1 MTTVYICGPMRS
13 HPNLNHP
20 AFFEAEETLL
30 KAGHK
35 VINPA
40 RMDQELG
47 LDPHNSQMDSKFI
60 EDCARRDIDAVF
72 ECDEL
77 VLLPKWEKSKGA
89 RAEVAVAQWLE
100 KPLRIYPSM
109 VRLDKED
116 VCDIAKRLTSYDRQ
130 TDYGSPIEDFT
141 KQAKMWGA
149 ILGTNVTPQ
158 QIAMC
163 MIAVKLSR
171 LTNSPR
177 HRDSVAD
184 ICGYA
189 RCLDLCNQATSL

>member
-1 MTTVYICGPMRS
+1 M
-13 HPNLNHP
+13 
-20 AFFEAEETLL
+20 
-30 KAGHK
+30 
-35 VINPA
+35 INPA

-89 RAEVAVAQWLE
+89 RAEVAVAQWLW
-100 KPLRIYPSM
+100 KPLRLYPSM

-149 ILGTNVTPQ
+149 ILGINVTPQ

>member
-1 MTTVYICGPMRS
+1 MRGIK
-13 HPNLNHP
+13 NLNHP
-20 AFFEAEETLL
+20 AFFEAEERL
-30 KAGHK
+30 KAKGYN

-47 LDPHNSQMDSKFI
+47 LNPHNSQMDSKFI

-77 VLLPKWEKSKGA
+77 VLIPKWEKSKGA

-100 KPLRIYPSM
+100 KPLRLYPSM

-177 HRDSVAD
+177 HKDSCVD
-184 ICGYA
+184 IIGYA

>member
-13 HPNLNHP
+13 MPQLNHP
-20 AFFEAEETLL
+20 AFFEAEETL
-30 KAGHK
+30 KKRGHN

-60 EDCARRDIDAVF
+60 EDCARRDVDAVF

-77 VLLPKWEKSKGA
+77 VLLPNWEKSKGA
-89 RAEVAVAQWLE
+89 KAEIAVAQWLS
-100 KPLRIYPSM
+100 KPIRLYPSM
-109 VRLDKED
+109 VKLEKED
-116 VCDIAKRLTSYDRQ
+116 VCDVAKRLTSYDRQ
-130 TDYGSPIEDFT
+130 LDYGSPIEDFT
-141 KQAKMWGA
+141 KQAKMWSV
-149 ILGTNVTPQ
+149 ILNTNVTPQ

-163 MIAVKLSR
+163 MIAVKLCR
-171 LTNSPR
+171 MTNSPR
-177 HRDSVAD
+177 HRDSAIDVV
-184 ICGYA
+184 GYA

>member
-13 HPNLNHP
+13 MPQLNHP
-20 AFFEAEETLL
+20 AFFEAEETL
-30 KAGHK
+30 KKRGHN

-77 VLLPKWEKSKGA
+77 VLLPNWEKSKGA
-89 RAEVAVAQWLE
+89 KAEIAVAQWLS
-100 KPLRIYPSM
+100 KPIRLYPSM
-109 VRLDKED
+109 VKMEKED
-116 VCDIAKRLTSYDRQ
+116 VCDVAKRLTSYDRQ
-130 TDYGSPIEDFT
+130 LDYGSPIEDFT
-141 KQAKMWGA
+141 KQAKMWSV
-149 ILGTNVTPQ
+149 ILNTNVTPQ

-163 MIAVKLSR
+163 MIAVKLCR
-171 LTNSPR
+171 MTNSPR
-177 HRDSVAD
+177 HRDSAIDVV
-184 ICGYA
+184 GYA

>member
-20 AFFEAEETLL
+20 AFFEAEDTLL

-89 RAEVAVAQWLE
+89 KAEIAVAQWLS
-100 KPLRIYPSM
+100 KPIRLYPSM
-109 VRLDKED
+109 VKMEKED
-116 VCDIAKRLTSYDRQ
+116 VCDVAKRLTSYDRQ
-130 TDYGSPIEDFT
+130 LDYGSPIEDFT
-141 KQAKMWGA
+141 KQAKMWSV
-149 ILGTNVTPQ
+149 ILNTNVTPQ

-163 MIAVKLSR
+163 MIAVKLCR
-171 LTNSPR
+171 MTNSPR
-177 HRDSVAD
+177 HRDSAIDVV
-184 ICGYA
+184 GYA